1 MTLSHRS
8 TAFSAQPRSLHTVGC
23 SNVVATTGAMD
34 GISTAEL
41 QSRLA
46 LIDAELHLA
55 AVQRSHLMRLE
66 AKRQHLDE
74 QIADL
79 QADERRAAA

>member
-1 MTLSHRS
+1 
-8 TAFSAQPRSLHTVGC
+8 
-23 SNVVATTGAMD
+23 MD